1 MLFVSRSIYRWSNDC
16 QDLNITRGVLFGNV
30 ASFFCFIEQVQ
41 KSNLCEK
48 FVQFWIIVYNYVKL
62 CVKM

>member
-1 MLFVSRSIYRWSNDC
+1 MLFVPCSIYSWSNVC
-16 QDLNITRGVLFGNV
+16 QGSNITRGALFGNA

-48 FVQFWIIVYNYVKL
+48 FVRFWIIVYNYVKL

>member
-1 MLFVSRSIYRWSNDC
+1 MLFVSRSIYRWSNVC
-16 QDLNITRGVLFGNV
+16 RDLNITRGVLFGNV

-48 FVQFWIIVYNYVKL
+48 FVQFWIIVYNCVKL

>member
-1 MLFVSRSIYRWSNDC
+1 MLFVPCSIYRWSNVC
-16 QDLNITRGVLFGNV
+16 RDLNITRGVLFGNV